1 MRKELF
7 FPIIFCFLMACAPFD
22 KDATLETQKEP
33 TPQSVEKNTPQDS
46 IRIQI
51 PKDFFDSLYHEWSLQ
66 WKKNYSR
73 DTALYQGITNC
84 MHPENT
90 DVEKAEIVTVRP
102 LVENVVAATTEGF
115 SKDGKTHIFYDE
127 TPIEPLRKRT
137 YDEYFFPSAFAF
149 IFSEDSLLGVRPQ
162 WQWTERESTP
172 EYKVQL
178 SQCATKFGVKVL
190 DEITT
195 RQVFDQQNQRLEELF
210 RNRK

>member
-1 MRKELF
+1 
-7 FPIIFCFLMACAPFD
+7 MACAPFD

-46 IRIQI
+46 IRIKI

-149 IFSEDSLLGVRPQ
+149 IFSEDSLLGIRPQ
-162 WQWTERESTP
+162 WIAYESTSD
-172 EYKVQL
+172 YKAQL
-178 SQCATKFGVKVL
+178 SQCAKKFDVKVL

-195 RQVFDQQNQRLEELF
+195 RQVFEQQDQRLEELF